1 MATYSANGSGSE
13 FQTYLYSRV
22 EVTRTDSD
30 LECTLTVTC
39 KVVSDGG
46 SSSFIS
52 GRVSN
57 ASGGWNSWS
66 SEQSVSAYGTTT
78 LATTTFKKS
87 RGSSASTFRCYAEIA
102 GGGTGMYAGAHDS
115 VYVDVSI
122 PAIVYQTPNAP
133 SACSATRSSGTK
145 ATVTWT
151 NGAVTTLKPRTAT
164 YIERSVDGG
173 AFAELT
179 NVGASTT
186 SYADTTVTAGHY
198 YQYRVRAYNSAGYS
212 SYATMSGYVV
222 TTPNAPSSCSATR
235 NSDAKA
241 TVTWTN
247 GTSGTTN
254 ARAAVLI
261 ERQVDAGSWTQLTSL
276 AASTATYADNSIS
289 ANHRYRYRV
298 RSSNAAGYS
307 SYATS
312 GYIYTTPAAPTA
324 VSLDKTAAT
333 TVSVSAT
340 VSAPYATGWDVQRST
355 DSGATWSADI
365 ATNAA
370 LPVTDTVA
378 GTVRYRVRSNRSNSL
393 YSAWKS
399 SSDITTIVPPDAPTI
414 TSKPANP
421 SVSGSSATIKWTPN
435 HPDGST
441 QSAAEIKVTDPGGTS
456 TTYSVTTAKT
466 YTFTPSSTGTWT
478 AQVRT
483 KGLDPS
489 YGAWSSTVTW
499 GVYDPPAVTIDS
511 PATDGEAVT
520 AMPLTISWTAT
531 DSTGISTQSLK
542 VADGTKTLWSGTVAS
557 GTTSKALT
565 ISQLP
570 IVDGGSYTITLV
582 IAGGSGLSTTAVRT
596 FTVAFVPPEAPN
608 IYIEEAAGK
617 SASITVEFV
626 SGGVAT
632 DSVSVVRVHED
643 GTTWTVA
650 DNLPDGGNCIDPLP
664 PMGVPVEYIAISQAA
679 SGATAQA
686 TATITV
692 GGRDWALN
700 FGDAAQG
707 FEELR
712 YNPQASYSIDHGG
725 QGYHFADGGAGNG
738 LPVWYGTTDRDE
750 SGTLKFDTVGQGKAD
765 SLRALCMAHP
775 VAWLRDPFGHR
786 WRAHVELSYSH
797 GVGQL
802 WPVSLD
808 WQAMRFEEAWNG

>member
-115 VYVDVSI
+115 VYVDVTI

-133 SACSATRSSGTK
+133 SACSATRNSGTK

-173 AFAELT
+173 AFAALT
-179 NVGASTT
+179 HVAASAS
-186 SYADTTVTAGHY
+186 SYDDTTVTAEHY

-212 SYATMSGYVV
+212 SYSTSGYIV

-247 GTSGTTN
+247 GSTDTTHPRS
-254 ARAAVLI
+254 ATLI
-261 ERQVDAGSWTQLTSL
+261 ERQTDAGDWVQI
-276 AASTATYADNSIS
+276 ASVGSTVANYTDNSIS
-289 ANHRYRYRV
+289 TNHRYRYRV
-298 RSSNAAGYS
+298 RAQNSAGYS

-324 VSLDKTAAT
+324 VSLSKTAST
-333 TVSVSAT
+333 TVSVDAT
-340 VSAPYATGWDVQRST
+340 VNAPYATGFDVQRST
-355 DSGATWSADI
+355 DSGATWSANI
-365 ATNAA
+365 STNAA
-370 LPVTDTVA
+370 LPYSDTVT

-414 TSKPANP
+414 TQTPANP
-421 SVSGSSATIKWTPN
+421 TVYGNSTTIKWTPN
-435 HPDGST
+435 HPDGTT
-441 QSAAEIKVTDPGGTS
+441 QSAAEIKVTNPSGTA

-466 YTFTPSSTGTWT
+466 YTFTPNATGTWT

-483 KGLDPS
+483 KGLDAS
-489 YGAWSSTVTW
+489 YGAWSNSFSW
-499 GVYDPPAVTIDS
+499 GVYELPSVVITS
-511 PATDGEAVT
+511 PATDGAIVT
-520 AMPLTISWTAT
+520 TMPVTISWTVT
-531 DSTGISTQSLK
+531 DSTGVSAQKLSIS
-542 VADGTKTLWSGTVAS
+542 DGTGNVLYTATPAADVRSVSITAVDVALATDAS
-557 GTTSKALT
+557 YS
-565 ISQLP
+565 ISILA
-570 IVDGGSYTITLV
+570 S
-582 IAGGSGLSTTAVRT
+582 GGSGLSN
-596 FTVAFVPPEAPN
+596 TVERVFEARWIPPSEPSASVTS
-608 IYIEEAAGK
+608 GSGG
-617 SASITVEFV
+617 SASIEVTFGTGDVETI
-626 SGGVAT
+626 SA
-632 DSVSVVRVHED
+632 DVVRVNSD
-643 GTTWTVA
+643 GTSWAVA
-650 DNLPDGGNCIDPLP
+650 KNMSNGESCIDPLP
-664 PMGVPVEYIAISQAA
+664 PLGVPVEYRVIASAA
-679 SGATAQA
+679 TGAT
-686 TATITV
+686 TAV
-692 GGRDWALN
+692 SFSMVFGSGEWVFN
-700 FGDAAQG
+700 FGQGAQE
-707 FEELR
+707 FMSLN
-712 YNPQASYSIDHGG
+712 YNPEASYSLEQGG
-725 QGYHFADGGAGNG
+725 ASYHFADGGAGG
-738 LPVWYGTTDRDE
+738 GRPVWYGTTDRDE
-750 SGTLKFDTVGQGKAD
+750 SGTLTFDTMGNAD
-765 SLRALCMAHP
+765 ADKLRAFCDRYP

-786 WRAHVELSYSH
+786 WRAHIKPSWTHGIGKVWPLSI
-797 GVGQL
+797 
-802 WPVSLD
+802 D
-808 WQAMRFEEAWNG
+808 WSAVRWQEGWDG